1 MSIGNYEQIKSI
13 LLDLWNKAKA
23 RDISS
28 FLYSKDKATNTKTL
42 KAKRADASLGD
53 IDIDISD
60 LASQSLDNT
69 FDGENIFKDI
79 YIKDTILRYVDNKN
93 ATLFMSGENQYSGVK
108 ELVVPAN
115 TYVASIVIG
124 VRSDIVVGEVVTGIN
139 VGTLSTDNVV
149 LEHLITRGV
158 GTVEENTYNVLSSSK
173 VVIVPINRSF
183 DRDIYFM
190 VGAKGMLWNRG
201 TGYNVMGGD
210 NMPSPGNRVSPNTSN
225 YFGKVA
231 IIGKG
236 SSLKERL
243 SDMARTNEFNN
254 FTSSNNFKKIFFED
268 GYLNTAILSTIN
280 NTRATEPSTGT
291 NIY

>member
-13 LLDLWNKAKA
+13 LLDLWSKAKA

-42 KAKRADASLGD
+42 KAKRADGSLGD
-53 IDIDISD
+53 VDIDISD
-60 LASQSLDNT
+60 LASQTLNNT

-79 YIKDTILRYVDNKN
+79 YIKDTVLKYVDNKN
-93 ATLFMSGENQYSGVK
+93 ATLNMNEENQYSGVK

-124 VRSDIVVGEVVTGIN
+124 LKEDSDIGSTVTGIN
-139 VGTLSTDNVV
+139 VGTISTDNVV

-158 GTVEENTYNVLSSSK
+158 GQVEENRYRVLSSSK
-173 VVIVPINRSF
+173 VVIVPVNRSF

-190 VGAKGMLWNRG
+190 VGAKGMLWNSG
-201 TGYNVMGGD
+201 TGYNVMGGN
-210 NMPSPGNRVSPNTSN
+210 NMPSPGSRVSPNTSN

-231 IIGKG
+231 IVGKG

-243 SDMARTNEFNN
+243 SDMARTSEFNN
-254 FTSSNNFKKIFFED
+254 FT
-268 GYLNTAILSTIN
+268 
-280 NTRATEPSTGT
+280 
-291 NIY
+291 